1 MINDYQNLVH
11 ESSIALSNFGSKCFR
26 AFKNQRSA
34 IKLFEAEQYDH
45 CFNWLAKNEVSILR
59 TK

>member
-45 CFNWLAKNEVSILR
+45 CFNWLAKNEVSI
-59 TK
+59 